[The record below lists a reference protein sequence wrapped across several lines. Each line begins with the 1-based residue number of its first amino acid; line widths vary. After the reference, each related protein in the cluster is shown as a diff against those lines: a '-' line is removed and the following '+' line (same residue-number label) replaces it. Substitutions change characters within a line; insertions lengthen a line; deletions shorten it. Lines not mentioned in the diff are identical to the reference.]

1 MGTQPLIADQTSRHT
16 PRQLLTRPPQDSRF
30 RDGRKQR
37 GGYAR
42 PAPKPPACDTSPV
55 SSVAYAIEAALRALH
70 GDLALLLPTMSLV
83 VGLVVV
89 VTANYWQLVRRFPKG
104 GGAAAAAGRAFG
116 PRWTFI
122 PIGAL
127 VVDFVLTI
135 GISISAAASAVIALF
150 PSLAAWRIPLALL
163 LLLVVAGLTWFGH
176 GGRLLFAVMTVLFVL
191 VSVAVLVQG
200 FTDPHGGGS
209 APASSDPGRSAALA
223 VVLAFPVA
231 MALATGV
238 EAPSTA
244 IATLGQ
250 LDDSHRRR
258 FGRGTLALLLVI
270 VGGLTLGLTALAVDL
285 HIGIPGQDSTQ
296 IADIA
301 QAATGSGWL
310 YGAFQLT
317 SSLLLLAAASSSF
330 QAGPGLLKALAGT
343 TDRPGVLPPFL
354 GRVNR
359 HHTPYWSVVVYLA
372 AAAVIIVAAA
382 GEEQEL
388 VPWEISLAATP
399 SQQLTDLLTAPA
411 VLMPDTIESLT
422 LRATREQIPHVLS
435 GPTSC
440 LKPFAKGDVNGDGH
454 GMTTIRMQRFWTHNG
469 VPCIDEAVMRKWFAS
484 QVTRAAREAPSN
496 PIPRLRALRSLALEL
511 GDVQLAA
518 VLTAAMRRARLG
530 EQVDRQT
537 IECLSLLPVWGVAP
551 VAYAPV

>member
-1 MGTQPLIADQTSRHT
+1 MLFFAFAFAVIAD
-16 PRQLLTRPPQDSRF
+16 
-30 RDGRKQR
+30 
-37 GGYAR
+37 
-42 PAPKPPACDTSPV
+42 PV

-89 VTANYWQLVRRFPKG
+89 ITANYWQLVRRFPRG

-116 PRWTFI
+116 PRWTFL

-135 GISISAAASAVIALF
+135 GISIAAAASAVIALF
-150 PSLAAWRIPLALL
+150 PGLAPVRIPLALL

-176 GGRLLFAVMTVLFVL
+176 GGRLVFATMTVLFLV
-191 VSVAVLVQG
+191 VSVTVVVLG
-200 FTDPHGGGS
+200 FTGPQGVGTAAATANPGHS
-209 APASSDPGRSAALA
+209 AVLA

-244 IATLGQ
+244 IAQLGQ
-250 LDDSHRRR
+250 LGDTHRRR
-258 FGRGTLALLLVI
+258 FGRGTLALLLVV
-270 VGGLTLGLTALAVDL
+270 VGGLTLALTALAVRL
-285 HIGIPGQDSTQ
+285 HVGLPGADSTQ

-301 QAATGSGWL
+301 RAAAGPGWL

-343 TDRPGVLPPFL
+343 PGRPGVLPPVL

-372 AAAVIIVAAA
+372 AAALIIVAAA
-382 GEEQEL
+382 GQEQKL
-388 VPWEISLAATP
+388 VLFYAVAVFVSFLVGLLAMARFAHGERKGALAAVNGLAAAAVAFTLLVNLLRGWPVLSLAATLAIAAALYVRWARAGRP
-399 SQQLTDLLTAPA
+399 SGVED
-411 VLMPDTIESLT
+411 VES
-422 LRATREQIPHVLS
+422 RA
-435 GPTSC
+435 
-440 LKPFAKGDVNGDGH
+440 
-454 GMTTIRMQRFWTHNG
+454 
-469 VPCIDEAVMRKWFAS
+469 EAV
-484 QVTRAAREAPSN
+484 
-496 PIPRLRALRSLALEL
+496 
-511 GDVQLAA
+511 
-518 VLTAAMRRARLG
+518 
-530 EQVDRQT
+530 
-537 IECLSLLPVWGVAP
+537 
-551 VAYAPV
+551 

>member
-1 MGTQPLIADQTSRHT
+1 MTAIQQPAVPASAPEPSGRRGPRRSVLFFAFAFAVIAD
-16 PRQLLTRPPQDSRF
+16 
-30 RDGRKQR
+30 
-37 GGYAR
+37 
-42 PAPKPPACDTSPV
+42 PV

-70 GDLALLLPTMSLV
+70 GDLALLLPTMALV

-89 VTANYWQLVRRFPKG
+89 VTANYWQLVRRFPRG

-116 PRWTFI
+116 PRWTFV
-122 PIGAL
+122 PVGAL

-135 GISISAAASAVIALF
+135 GISIAAAASAVIALF
-150 PSLAAWRIPLALL
+150 PGLAAWRIPLALL

-191 VSVAVLVQG
+191 VSVVVLIQG
-200 FTDPHGGGS
+200 FVSPHASGA
-209 APASSDPGRSAALA
+209 APASTDPGRSAVLA

-244 IATLGQ
+244 IAQLGQ
-250 LDDSHRRR
+250 LDDTHRRR

-270 VGGLTLGLTALAVDL
+270 VGGLTLALTALAVQL
-285 HIGIPGQDSTQ
+285 RVGIPGEDSTQ

-301 QAATGSGWL
+301 RAATGSGWL

-343 TDRPGVLPPFL
+343 PDRPGVLPPVL
-354 GRVNR
+354 GRTNR
-359 HHTPYWSVVVYLA
+359 HHTPYWAVVVYLA

-388 VPWEISLAATP
+388 VLFYAVAVFVSFLVGLLAMTRFARAEHKSALAWLNGTAAAAVAFT
-399 SQQLTDLLTAPA
+399 LVVNLLRGWP
-411 VLMPDTIESLT
+411 
-422 LRATREQIPHVLS
+422 VLS
-435 GPTSC
+435 LVAT
-440 LKPFAKGDVNGDGH
+440 LLIA
-454 GMTTIRMQRFWTHNG
+454 G
-469 VPCIDEAVMRKWFAS
+469 VFYLRWVRAGRPSGLEDIEA
-484 QVTRAAREAPSN
+484 RAEA
-496 PIPRLRALRSLALEL
+496 
-511 GDVQLAA
+511 D
-518 VLTAAMRRARLG
+518 
-530 EQVDRQT
+530 
-537 IECLSLLPVWGVAP
+537 
-551 VAYAPV
+551 

>member
-1 MGTQPLIADQTSRHT
+1 MTPLKSAAARSVAAPPVVRGPRRSVLFFAFAFAVIAD
-16 PRQLLTRPPQDSRF
+16 
-30 RDGRKQR
+30 
-37 GGYAR
+37 
-42 PAPKPPACDTSPV
+42 PV

-83 VGLVVV
+83 IGLVVI

-116 PRWTFI
+116 PRWTFL

-135 GISISAAASAVIALF
+135 GISIAAAASAVIALF
-150 PSLAAWRIPLALL
+150 PGLAPLRIPLALL

-176 GGRLLFAVMTVLFVL
+176 GGRLLFAVMTVAFVL
-191 VSVAVLVQG
+191 ISVAVLVLG
-200 FTDPHGGGS
+200 FTAPHATGH
-209 APASSDPGRSAALA
+209 AAATADPGRSAVLA

-244 IATLGQ
+244 IAQLGQ
-250 LDDSHRRR
+250 LDDTHRRR

-270 VGGLTLGLTALAVDL
+270 VGGLTLALTALAVRL
-285 HIGIPGQDSTQ
+285 HIGIPGADSTQ

-301 QAATGSGWL
+301 HAAAGPGWL

-343 TDRPGVLPPFL
+343 ADRPGVLPPVL
-354 GRVNR
+354 GRANR

-382 GEEQEL
+382 GQEQEL
-388 VPWEISLAATP
+388 VLFYAVAVFVSFLVGLVAMARFARRERKIALAWVNGLAAAAVAFTLAVNLLRGWPMLSLAAT
-399 SQQLTDLLTAPA
+399 LLIAA
-411 VLMPDTIESLT
+411 GLYA
-422 LRATREQIPHVLS
+422 R
-435 GPTSC
+435 
-440 LKPFAKGDVNGDGH
+440 
-454 GMTTIRMQRFWTHNG
+454 W
-469 VPCIDEAVMRKWFAS
+469 
-484 QVTRAAREAPSN
+484 TRAGRPADIEDVEARAE
-496 PIPRLRALRSLALEL
+496 
-511 GDVQLAA
+511 
-518 VLTAAMRRARLG
+518 
-530 EQVDRQT
+530 VD
-537 IECLSLLPVWGVAP
+537 
-551 VAYAPV
+551 

>member
-1 MGTQPLIADQTSRHT
+1 MTLPKAAVSAAIPPVRSSRGPRTSVLFIAFAFAVIAD
-16 PRQLLTRPPQDSRF
+16 
-30 RDGRKQR
+30 
-37 GGYAR
+37 
-42 PAPKPPACDTSPV
+42 PV

-116 PRWTFI
+116 PRWTFL

-135 GISISAAASAVIALF
+135 GISISAAASAAIALF
-150 PSLAAWRIPLALL
+150 PGLAGARVPLALG
-163 LLLVVAGLTWFGH
+163 LLVLVAGLTWFGH
-176 GGRLLFAVMTVLFVL
+176 GGRLLFAAMTVLFVV
-191 VSVAVLVQG
+191 VSVAVLVLG
-200 FTDPHGGGS
+200 FVSPHEVGH
-209 APASSDPGRSAALA
+209 APASTDAGRPAALA

-244 IATLGQ
+244 IAQLGQ
-250 LDDSHRRR
+250 LDDTHRRR

-270 VGGLTLGLTALAVDL
+270 VGGLTLALTALALHL
-285 HIGIPGQDSTQ
+285 HIGIPAAESTQ

-301 QAATGSGWL
+301 RSATGPGWL

-343 TDRPGVLPPFL
+343 AGAPGVLPPVL
-354 GRVNR
+354 GRTNR
-359 HHTPYWSVVVYLA
+359 HHTPYWSVVAYLI

-388 VPWEISLAATP
+388 VLFYAVAVFVSFLVGLVAMARFARAEKKPTLAWVNALAAAAVAFTLAVNLLRGWPMLSLAAT
-399 SQQLTDLLTAPA
+399 LLIAGA
-411 VLMPDTIESLT
+411 LYLRWVRAGRPDGIEDVEAQAEVQAEALPE
-422 LRATREQIPHVLS
+422 AT
-435 GPTSC
+435 G
-440 LKPFAKGDVNGDGH
+440 
-454 GMTTIRMQRFWTHNG
+454 
-469 VPCIDEAVMRKWFAS
+469 
-484 QVTRAAREAPSN
+484 
-496 PIPRLRALRSLALEL
+496 
-511 GDVQLAA
+511 
-518 VLTAAMRRARLG
+518 
-530 EQVDRQT
+530 
-537 IECLSLLPVWGVAP
+537 
-551 VAYAPV
+551 